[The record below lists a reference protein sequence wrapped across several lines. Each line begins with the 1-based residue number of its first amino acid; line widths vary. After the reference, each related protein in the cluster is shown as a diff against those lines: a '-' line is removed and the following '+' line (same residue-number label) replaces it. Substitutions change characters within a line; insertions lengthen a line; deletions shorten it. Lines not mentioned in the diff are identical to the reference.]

1 MRPST
6 GSQLIAALLLLS
18 LQAPAQAKEVNF
30 DEVLKSGNYMLQIGE
45 SEKAVSFFAAK
56 TKKYPSSGACHTAL
70 GRALKRLG
78 KLDQAKEEFRAA
90 MEVEPAYADGFYEF
104 GVLSESDKQWAQA
117 AEAFE
122 KYIELKP
129 DNAQRRTI
137 EDRIKYCK
145 AQ

>member
-1 MRPST
+1 
-6 GSQLIAALLLLS
+6 A
-18 LQAPAQAKEVNF
+18 
-30 DEVLKSGNYMLQIGE
+30 
-45 SEKAVSFFAAK
+45 FFANK

-78 KLDQAKEEFRAA
+78 KLDQAKEEFRVS